1 MTKPV
6 TISKPKHIGGYT
18 VFVLKVNDG
27 RKYPYSGII
36 LKGTWGKYEDVND
49 ISRHV
54 KELYQFPTTQR
65 LMIKA
70 REIIA
75 LRMKG
80 SWGKYP
86 PGRAVFGD
94 R

>member
-1 MTKPV
+1 MPKPV
-6 TISKPKHIGGYT
+6 TISKPKHIGGHT

-27 RKYPYSGII
+27 RRYPYNGLI

-49 ISRHV
+49 VSRIV
-54 KELYQFPTTQR
+54 KELYHFTTTQK

-75 LRMKG
+75 LRTKG
-80 SWGKYP
+80 SWGHYA
-86 PGRAVFGD
+86 PGVAVFGD

>member
-6 TISKPKHIGGYT
+6 TISKPKHIGGHT

-27 RKYPYSGII
+27 RRYPYNGII
-36 LKGTWGKYEDVND
+36 LKGTWGKYEDVNVP
-49 ISRHV
+49 SRHV
-54 KELYQFPTTQR
+54 KELYHFSTTQK

-70 REIIA
+70 REIIM
-75 LRMKG
+75 LRMKN
-80 SWGKYP
+80 SWGNYK
-86 PGRAVFGD
+86 PGVAVFGD